1 MEITFSEKESP
12 ELFNSIQENQKVLI
26 TNKEISVYIP
36 EPFLGV
42 IDINTNSYE
51 IKQVQK
57 FRSSIGNK
65 VTVTLEKI

>member
-1 MEITFSEKESP
+1 MEITFTEQENP

-26 TNKEISVYIP
+26 TNKEINMY
-36 EPFLGV
+36 V
-42 IDINTNSYE
+42 IDTNSYE

-57 FRSSIGNK
+57 FRSSTGNK